1 MELLDQYLKTI
12 KPFLPKGQ
20 QDDIIRELSE
30 NLLSQMEDREAEL
43 GRPLTQAEQEAILQQ
58 HGNPMVVAGRYQQ
71 QKRSVA
77 FGRQLIGPLLFPLY
91 LRILCLNLGLTAAV
105 VLTIGF
111 AKGHGVDLNALLLH
125 SFIQFAI
132 LTIIF
137 AVAEKHLFK
146 SKDRWDPKDFGLGRK
161 ENAMAVVWRAAFS
174 TNLPGNDESKVP
186 RSESIALIILN
197 LAFVSWWIAIPAY
210 MGHALLRGAGTILK
224 LGPGCEALYLPLLF
238 LAVAGFVQP
247 CVNLFRPQWT
257 WLRRAWRTASAAIF
271 TGILCLSLKAGNWI
285 ILADASDKV
294 AQHHRAIEVIN
305 RWCRIGVTLS
315 AVISGVIFLMELRRL
330 LHRRSNPE
338 VKATR
343 ANGMQLS

>member
-111 AKGHGVDLNALLLH
+111 AKGHGVDLMH
-125 SFIQFAI
+125 FF
-132 LTIIF
+132 
-137 AVAEKHLFK
+137 
-146 SKDRWDPKDFGLGRK
+146 
-161 ENAMAVVWRAAFS
+161 
-174 TNLPGNDESKVP
+174 
-186 RSESIALIILN
+186 
-197 LAFVSWWIAIPAY
+197 
-210 MGHALLRGAGTILK
+210 
-224 LGPGCEALYLPLLF
+224 
-238 LAVAGFVQP
+238 
-247 CVNLFRPQWT
+247 
-257 WLRRAWRTASAAIF
+257 
-271 TGILCLSLKAGNWI
+271 
-285 ILADASDKV
+285 
-294 AQHHRAIEVIN
+294 
-305 RWCRIGVTLS
+305 
-315 AVISGVIFLMELRRL
+315 
-330 LHRRSNPE
+330 
-338 VKATR
+338 
-343 ANGMQLS
+343 